1 MRRTGMW
8 LGIVAMAL
16 CAGSAS
22 AITVDG
28 SWNDWFTYGDT
39 IPVAWTTVTPFGNIR
54 TFDDPEDDAIGNQSF
69 DIEQIFYIYE
79 DAADDGNGP
88 STGGK
93 LYIGMVTGYP
103 PTGKYGW
110 EAGDLFLG
118 FGQGV
123 GTPYAVG
130 VAPGE
135 GRIGL
140 ANFEGTTVDTT
151 EGHGNHPW
159 RTVFGTGDDYSAVFN
174 PIVKWGGDGQTE
186 AALGGGTA
194 SHYFLE
200 VCIDIDGVTEDALTD
215 EDQGGISIHWTM
227 ECGNDAI
234 DVNDN
239 EPFAPVPEPTTMVL
253 LGMGVLGMAMR
264 ARRPVC

>member
-1 MRRTGMW
+1 
-8 LGIVAMAL
+8 MAL
-16 CAGSAS
+16 CAGNAS
-22 AITVDG
+22 AAITTDG
-28 SWNDWFTYGDT
+28 SWNDWFTYGDNVTFSTWNEGAVT
-39 IPVAWTTVTPFGNIR
+39 ITPNSGIR
-54 TFDDPEDDAIGNQSF
+54 SFNDSDLDAIGGQAF
-69 DIEQIFYIYE
+69 DIEEIFYVYE
-79 DAADDGNGP
+79 DAAADGNGP

-103 PTGKYGW
+103 PTGKYDW
-110 EAGDLFLG
+110 EAGDLFIGL
-118 FGQGV
+118 GQGV
-123 GTPYAVG
+123 GTPYAIG

-140 ANFEGTTVDTT
+140 ANEGGATIGTT
-151 EGHGNHPW
+151 EGNGNNPW
-159 RTVFGTGDDYSAVFN
+159 RTVFGTGTDYSAAFSPV
-174 PIVKWGGDGQTE
+174 VKWGGDGQTE
-186 AALGGGTA
+186 AALGGGFA

-200 VCIDIDGVTEDALTD
+200 VCIDIDGFQEDALTD
-215 EDQGGISIHWTM
+215 ENSGGIAIHWTM

-239 EPFAPVPEPTTMVL
+239 TPFTPVPEPTTMVL